1 MIPRRVG
8 ILGGMGPEATVLLM
22 QRLIDAVPAAD
33 DADHIPLIVDQNP
46 QVPSR
51 IRRLIEGTGED
62 PAPVLAAMARRL
74 AAAGAEALAMP
85 CNTAHH
91 YASAIRE
98 ATPLPLIDMVSL
110 SVARARALAGD
121 GGRVGVLASPAV
133 ARIGLFDRAFAEAGL
148 AALYPCDADALLVA
162 IREIKA
168 KRATE
173 AARDRLH
180 AASVELRDAGAAVQ
194 MIACTE
200 FSLVADA
207 LAAGTTAIDTL
218 DVLVEG
224 IVAFAHARLAPV
236 SIGVATASDDP
247 RQSSR

>member
-51 IRRLIEGTGED
+51 IRRLIECTGED

-98 ATPLPLIDMVSL
+98 ATPLPLIDMVGL
-110 SVARARALAGD
+110 SVARARGLAGN

-148 AALYPCDADALLVA
+148 SALYPCDPDALLAA

-173 AARDRLH
+173 AARDRLR
-180 AASVELRDAGAAVQ
+180 AASAELRDAGAAVQ

-207 LAAGTTAIDTL
+207 VAAGTTAIDTL

-224 IVAFAHARLAPV
+224 IVAFAHARLGPA